1 MRRILERHPI
11 VMPTIAALVI
21 GLSAPSGGR
30 AQTVMP
36 PSAPANCVQNAGNGE
51 LACGSGATANPGTGA
66 TAVGINAKATADA
79 AVAFGSNANASAI
92 SAMAFGLGTAASQQG
107 SVALGQ
113 GATSSGNA
121 STAVGFA
128 ARAFGND
135 SVAVGDTATAG
146 SADVHFSTAVGS
158 NTSANFAS
166 STALGFGAQ
175 TTAANQMMFGTATN
189 IYALPGVNSA
199 ASRAAQKPPL
209 TMLTVD
215 AAGNVSTAPIPTCR
229 CPRPPVKPKSRKN

>member
-11 VMPTIAALVI
+11 IMPTIAAVVI
-21 GLSAPSGGR
+21 GLSAPPGGR

-66 TAVGINAKATADA
+66 TAVGINAQATADA

-113 GATSSGNA
+113 GAISIGNA

-146 SADVHFSTAVGS
+146 GADVHFSTAIGS

-175 TTAANQMMFGTATN
+175 ATAANQMMFGTTTN

-209 TMLTVD
+209 MMLTVD

>member
-1 MRRILERHPI
+1 MRRILECHP
-11 VMPTIAALVI
+11 VVLSTIAALAI
-21 GLSAPSGGR
+21 GVSAPLLLQ
-30 AQTVMP
+30 AQTVMA

-51 LACGSGATANPGTGA
+51 LACGSGATASPGTGA

-92 SAMAFGLGTAASQQG
+92 SAMAFGLNTAASQQG
-107 SVALGQ
+107 SVAVGQ
-113 GATSSGNA
+113 GAISSGAA
-121 STAVGFA
+121 STAIGFA

-146 SADVHFSTAVGS
+146 SADVNFSTAIGS
-158 NTSANFAS
+158 NTSANFGS
-166 STALGFGAQ
+166 STAIGFGAQ

-199 ASRAAQKPPL
+199 ASRAAQQPPL
-209 TMLTVD
+209 MMLTVD
-215 AAGNVSTAPIPTCR
+215 AAGNVATARVPTCR
-229 CPRPPVKPKSRKN
+229 CPRPPVKPKSRRS